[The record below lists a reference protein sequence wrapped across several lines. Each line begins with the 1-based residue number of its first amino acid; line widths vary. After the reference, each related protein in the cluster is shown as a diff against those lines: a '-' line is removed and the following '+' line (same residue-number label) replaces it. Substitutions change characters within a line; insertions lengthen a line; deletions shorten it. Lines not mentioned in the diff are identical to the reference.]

1 MERTLYGFTH
11 TNTNTPTQPPDDT
24 GWAELFL
31 PIQSVSADDIHIQA
45 PKFIHPKRPL
55 FEFQY
60 VTDDYTLLNVPIL
73 TTFLKVHSWDS
84 STGRLELETDIITS
98 AKIIAIQ
105 KRILQI
111 VSSHPNWTSRQSTLQ
126 QDFQYMLHNS
136 ILTVYLHGSNPDQV
150 HTGRVWVWSGSQWKK
165 GVGATTLRK
174 GQQIRLAVRF
184 QGVCTLQTDGPR
196 TRYRI
201 QHQSVAI
208 YKKS

>member
-1 MERTLYGFTH
+1 MSAFS
-11 TNTNTPTQPPDDT
+11 NTNPHTPDDT

-31 PIQSVSADDIHIQA
+31 PIQSVSVDAINMQI
-45 PKFIHPKRPL
+45 PKHVHNIRPL

-60 VTDDYTLLNVPIL
+60 RTDDYTLLNLPIL

-84 STGRLELETDIITS
+84 STGRLELETDTITA

-111 VSSHPNWTSRQSTLQ
+111 VTSHPNWASRQSTIQ
-126 QDFQYMLHNS
+126 QDFQYMYHNS
-136 ILTVYLHGSNPDQV
+136 ILTVYLHGSNPDQA

-165 GVGATTLRK
+165 GVSAMTLKK
-174 GQQIRLAVRF
+174 GQLIRLAVRF
-184 QGVCTLQTDGPR
+184 QGVCTLLSDGPR